1 MKEFTSLWNQSK
13 DIIFLIGCVVLL
25 YCLLILNIYLRQWYT
40 VYSAKPYTSGTFEES
55 NEKKLFTW
63 MIHAYVPDH
72 NAGSEWMAHAL
83 NTYWIREQK
92 GRVVVISNK
101 SSVGMYE
108 RVVILEKDKHQDA
121 IDSSL
126 ARSQLLLTHHTME
139 PNAVQTSL
147 LLKKPLVVFLHDHGR
162 YKQVREYKRWLGKNL
177 YIVTNSQWLDKFYSP
192 LGISSCICYPPV
204 SWRDY
209 VVESSREYVTLINVN
224 RNKGGEVLIKIAKD
238 MPDVQFL
245 GVKGAYNQQIVND
258 TLPNIHYISSTPN
271 IKEVY
276 GKTNILLM
284 PSKEESWGRTA
295 IEAMSSGIPVI
306 AHPTPG
312 LLESCGDAG
321 IFCDREDI
329 GAWVREI
336 RRLLTDE
343 QYYSACSL
351 ACKRRSIQ
359 LEPEEQMKKTCEWLD
374 TLSWKEPSSK

>member
-1 MKEFTSLWNQSK
+1 MKEFLSLSNQSK
-13 DIIFLIGCVVLL
+13 DILFLIGFIILL
-25 YCLLILNIYLRQWYT
+25 YCFLFLNSRLRHWYA
-40 VYSAKPYTSGTFEES
+40 VFSAEPYTTTILDKPTES
-55 NEKKLFTW
+55 KMFTW

-92 GRVVVISNK
+92 GRVVVISKK
-101 SSVGMYE
+101 SSVEMYE
-108 RVVILEKDKHQDA
+108 RVVILTKDKQQEA
-121 IDSSL
+121 IDSAL

-162 YKQVREYKRWLGKNL
+162 YRHVQEYKRWLGDNL
-177 YIVTNSQWLDKFYSP
+177 YIVTNSQWLDKFYAP
-192 LGISSCICYPPV
+192 LRIPSCICYPPV
-204 SWRDY
+204 AWRDY
-209 VVESSREYVTLINVN
+209 VVESSRDYVTLINVN
-224 RNKGGEVLIKIAKD
+224 RNKGGEVLVKIAKE

-245 GVKGAYNQQIVND
+245 GVKGAYNQQIVSD
-258 TLPNIHYISSTPN
+258 LPNIRYISSTPN

-312 LLESCGDAG
+312 LLESCGEAG

-336 RRLLTDE
+336 RRLLQDE
-343 QYYSACSL
+343 KYYASCSL
-351 ACKRRSIQ
+351 ACKRRAIE
-359 LEPEEQMKKTCEWLD
+359 LEPEKQMKETCEWLNK
-374 TLSWKEPSSK
+374 LKWKEPSSK

>member
-1 MKEFTSLWNQSK
+1 MKDFLSFSNQSK
-13 DIIFLIGCVVLL
+13 DIIFFIGFIILFYILL
-25 YCLLILNIYLRQWYT
+25 LLNIRLRHWYA
-40 VYSAKPYTSGTFEES
+40 VYSAQPYIS
-55 NEKKLFTW
+55 NVVENVSDPKLFTW
-63 MIHAYVPDH
+63 MVHAYVPDH

-83 NTYWIREQK
+83 NTYWIREQN

-108 RVVILEKDKHQDA
+108 RVVILEKDKQQKA
-121 IDSSL
+121 IDSALS
-126 ARSQLLLTHHTME
+126 RSQLLLTHHTME
-139 PNAVQTSL
+139 PKAVQTSL

-162 YKQVREYKRWLGKNL
+162 YHHVREYKRQLGQNL
-177 YIVTNSQWLDKFYSP
+177 YIVTNSQWLEKYYAP
-192 LGISSCICYPPV
+192 LGVPSYICYPPV

-209 VVESSREYVTLINVN
+209 VVESSHEYVTLINVN
-224 RNKGGEVLIKIAKD
+224 RNKGGEVLINIAKE

-245 GVKGAYNQQIVND
+245 GVKGAYNKQIVSV
-258 TLPNIHYISSTPN
+258 LPNIQYIPSTPN

-321 IFCDREDI
+321 IFCNRDDI
-329 GAWVREI
+329 SAWVREI

-343 QYYSACSL
+343 SYYSSCSL
-351 ACKRRSIQ
+351 ACKRRAIE
-359 LEPEEQMKKTCEWLD
+359 LEPEEQMKKTCEWLNK
-374 TLSWKEPSSK
+374 LSWKEPTPK